1 MDGKR
6 VIGIDLGGTKIL
18 AGVVDDRGQVERRRE
33 YPTPTGSQDELLGG
47 LDTAIAELLT
57 VDIAALGFGL
67 PSPIDQKA
75 GRALQ
80 AVNIPLDESVDFRGR
95 MRERFDLPVGIENDA
110 NAAAYAE
117 FRFGAAR
124 DVETMVMLTLGT
136 GCGGGAVVDGKLFR
150 GWAEFGHMV
159 IVHDGIPCQ
168 GTCTGRGHLE
178 PYVTGVAATKL
189 AHAEFG
195 PAVDAHRLVR
205 LANEG
210 EQRAIEILDGI
221 GRHLGS
227 GIGTLVNIF
236 NPELVVIGGG
246 FAAAGRL
253 RARAGSCGHAPRS
266 PRSCGRPDPDRP
278 GRARDRRRVDRR
290 RSRRV
295 RRGRVSGS
303 RGLRDAD
310 REPGRRHPARSR
322 GAALG

>member
-1 MDGKR
+1 LDGIR
-6 VIGIDLGGTKIL
+6 VIGVDLGGTKIL

-33 YPTPTGSQDELLGG
+33 YPTPTASQDELLAG
-47 LDTAIAELLT
+47 LDAAIEELLT
-57 VDIAALGFGL
+57 EDIAALGFGL

-95 MRERFDLPVGIENDA
+95 MRERFGLPVGIENDA

-189 AHAEFG
+189 AQAEFG

-210 EQRAIEILDGI
+210 EQRAVEILDGI

-246 FAAAGRL
+246 FAAAGDFVL
-253 RARAGSCGHAPRS
+253 
-266 PRSCGRPDPDRP
+266 
-278 GRARDRRRVDRR
+278 
-290 RSRRV
+290 
-295 RRGRVSGS
+295 
-303 RGLRDAD
+303 
-310 REPGRRHPARSR
+310 EPAREVMR
-322 GAALG
+322 REALAHAGDRIPIVRAELGTAAGLIGAGLVAFDAVG

>member
-1 MDGKR
+1 MDGNR
-6 VIGIDLGGTKIL
+6 VIGVDLGGTKIL
-18 AGVVDDRGQVERRRE
+18 AGVVDDRGQVERRWE
-33 YPTPTGSQDELLGG
+33 YPTPTASQGELLAG
-47 LDTAIAELLT
+47 LDAAIEEILT
-57 VDIAALGFGL
+57 DDIAALGFGL

-95 MRERFDLPVGIENDA
+95 MRERFGLPVGIENDA

-178 PYVTGVAATKL
+178 PYVTGIAATKL
-189 AHAEFG
+189 AQAEFG

-210 EQRAIEILDGI
+210 EQRAVEILDGI

-246 FAAAGRL
+246 FAAAGDFVLAPACEVMRREAL
-253 RARAGSCGHAPRS
+253 ARAGYRIPIV
-266 PRSCGRPDPDRP
+266 
-278 GRARDRRRVDRR
+278 RAEL
-290 RSRRV
+290 
-295 RRGRVSGS
+295 GTAA
-303 RGLRDAD
+303 GLI
-310 REPGRRHPARSR
+310 
-322 GAALG
+322 GAGLVAFDTVG